1 MTGLREKLLAGI
13 RSRGRGVTGPGE
25 KRLAGDQVAGAR
37 VTAAPETAPLVIDV
51 RLLVPAVTAWSAVAA
66 ALGQPEPMVALVAL
80 GLLASACGLVLAGR
94 RKRLPGWTRLAA
106 LTGVATALALTCLAA
121 QSTLRA
127 VGPVRELAAHRATVT
142 VEGTV
147 GTEPKVVPRR
157 AGSRGDTPL
166 VVVRLDADV
175 VTGRGVRSE
184 IHTPVLVLGDASW
197 VGLRWMERVRA
208 TGRLAPAEV
217 GDDVVAVLTPGPA
230 PASLAPPGNLGE
242 AADHVRE
249 RFRGAASGLP
259 ADARGLLPGLV
270 IGDTANTPPELT
282 RAMLDTGMT
291 HLSAVSG
298 SNVAVILAAALG
310 LCRLLGLRR
319 RGRPLVALVILAA
332 FVILVRPEPSVV
344 RAAVMGAVGLLGMS
358 TSRRRAGLPALATA
372 ILLLICWDPWLAR
385 SYGFALSA
393 LATLGLLLFA
403 NPWGAVIGRLLPARV
418 RHWGPALAVPVAA
431 QMMCAPVVVL
441 LQGSVTVIGVLANL
455 LAAPLVAPA
464 TIAGVATA
472 MVSVVWAALAE
483 PLAWVAAVPTLGI
496 AWVARK
502 FATVPMGTLPWPDGP
517 PGAVLLAVLT
527 LAGVLAGPWLLLHG
541 RRRPLLIISFTVVS
555 LAVAVPTRHLTWP
568 PAHWQMVACDV
579 GQGDAL
585 VLSTGPGRALLVDAG
600 PDPAKVDACLSR
612 LGVETLDAV
621 VLTHFHADHT
631 EGLPGVLHGRQ
642 VRQILATPV
651 REPAVQWDEVRR
663 WAAEAD
669 VPLAELYA
677 GDDLRWGGTTAHV
690 WWPERVVREGSVPN
704 NASVVMSVAV
714 SDLHLV
720 LLGDVERESAH
731 QVLSALRRDGRA
743 LGTAVDVVKV
753 AHHGSANRDDE
764 LLASLPAPVA
774 VISVGLGNDYGHPAP
789 STLEALQRQG
799 FQVYRTD
806 RDGDVAVSRDA
817 GGPVLVAVRGP

>member
-1 MTGLREKLLAGI
+1 M
-13 RSRGRGVTGPGE
+13 
-25 KRLAGDQVAGAR
+25 
-37 VTAAPETAPLVIDV
+37 
-51 RLLVPAVTAWSAVAA
+51 
-66 ALGQPEPMVALVAL
+66 
-80 GLLASACGLVLAGR
+80 
-94 RKRLPGWTRLAA
+94 
-106 LTGVATALALTCLAA
+106 
-121 QSTLRA
+121 
-127 VGPVRELAAHRATVT
+127 
-142 VEGTV
+142 
-147 GTEPKVVPRR
+147 
-157 AGSRGDTPL
+157 
-166 VVVRLDADV
+166 
-175 VTGRGVRSE
+175 
-184 IHTPVLVLGDASW
+184 
-197 VGLRWMERVRA
+197 
-208 TGRLAPAEV
+208 
-217 GDDVVAVLTPGPA
+217 
-230 PASLAPPGNLGE
+230 
-242 AADHVRE
+242 
-249 RFRGAASGLP
+249 
-259 ADARGLLPGLV
+259 
-270 IGDTANTPPELT
+270 
-282 RAMLDTGMT
+282 
-291 HLSAVSG
+291 
-298 SNVAVILAAALG
+298 
-310 LCRLLGLRR
+310 
-319 RGRPLVALVILAA
+319 
-332 FVILVRPEPSVV
+332 
-344 RAAVMGAVGLLGMS
+344 
-358 TSRRRAGLPALATA
+358 
-372 ILLLICWDPWLAR
+372 
-385 SYGFALSA
+385 
-393 LATLGLLLFA
+393 
-403 NPWGAVIGRLLPARV
+403 
-418 RHWGPALAVPVAA
+418 
-431 QMMCAPVVVL
+431 
-441 LQGSVTVIGVLANL
+441 
-455 LAAPLVAPA
+455 
-464 TIAGVATA
+464 
-472 MVSVVWAALAE
+472 
-483 PLAWVAAVPTLGI
+483 
-496 AWVARK
+496 
-502 FATVPMGTLPWPDGP
+502 
-517 PGAVLLAVLT
+517 
-527 LAGVLAGPWLLLHG
+527 LAGPWLLLHG